1 MEELQG
7 KICVTVIF
15 LHLMDITFK
24 CVGILRPFVGVQR
37 VLYVLMN
44 WCIFWLTGAPGTLG
58 LGQICCVWPKQWM
71 VLHWFSWSYHQGN
84 GSTLL

>member
-1 MEELQG
+1 MAPSRVACTMEELQG

-44 WCIFWLTGAPGTLG
+44 
-58 LGQICCVWPKQWM
+58 
-71 VLHWFSWSYHQGN
+71 
-84 GSTLL
+84 